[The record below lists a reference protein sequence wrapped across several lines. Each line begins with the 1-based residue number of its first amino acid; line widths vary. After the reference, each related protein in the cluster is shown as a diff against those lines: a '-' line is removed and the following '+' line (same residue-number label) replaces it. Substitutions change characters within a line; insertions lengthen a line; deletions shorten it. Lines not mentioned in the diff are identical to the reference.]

1 MILFSNSFIMNLPML
16 YLWKPNVELLPKLS
30 SSILHFSLGC
40 QHQTDIRFFVEP
52 YRRTELTSLPKTN
65 PAAQFNYEH
74 FIRTMAKMV
83 QKYSDKI

>member
-1 MILFSNSFIMNLPML
+1 MILFSNSSIAHLPTI
-16 YLWKPNVELLPKLS
+16 YLCTPNIELLPKLRDILYF
-30 SSILHFSLGC
+30 SIGY
-40 QHQTDIRFFVEP
+40 QYQKGIPFFVEP

-74 FIRTMAKMV
+74 FIKTMAKMV

>member
-1 MILFSNSFIMNLPML
+1 MILFSNSFIMNLPTI
-16 YLWKPNVELLPKLS
+16 YICTPNIELLPKLRG
-30 SSILHFSLGC
+30 ILHFSRGY
-40 QHQTDIRFFVEP
+40 QHQKDISFFVEP